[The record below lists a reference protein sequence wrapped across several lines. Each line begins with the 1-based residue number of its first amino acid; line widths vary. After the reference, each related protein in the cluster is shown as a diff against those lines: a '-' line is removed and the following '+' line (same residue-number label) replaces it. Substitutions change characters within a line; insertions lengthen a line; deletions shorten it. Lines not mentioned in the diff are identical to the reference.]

1 MAKKNI
7 VKFSGIK
14 QSGENLLKFINT
26 QLKDDRLLREVGEIT
41 VDQIKRRTRGRQEEY
56 KQDPLKPLTVAQRS
70 VYIQN
75 FGGDDLASPKQ
86 SNLTLSGQLLNSL
99 RHKIQQGLAVIYLY
113 DPRKSPVQ
121 NKTRAQIIKGTKFD
135 GSKNNKKLLGI
146 AASYL
151 AQPQESKTNTQV
163 KNDLEKIKRKFF
175 FVSEKLNTL
184 LTNKISQMLRR
195 KLSTY
200 RRLLRK

>member
-7 VKFSGIK
+7 VKFSGVK
-14 QSGENLLKFINT
+14 QTGENILKFINA
-26 QLKDDRLLREVGEIT
+26 QLKDDRMLAEVGKIT
-41 VDQIKRRTRGRQEEY
+41 VDQIKNRTRGRQEEY

-75 FGGDDLASPKQ
+75 YGSNDLASPKQ
-86 SNLTLSGQLLNSL
+86 SNLTLSGQLLDSL
-99 RHKIQQGLAVIYLY
+99 RHKVQQGLAVIYLY
-113 DPRKSPVQ
+113 DPRKLPSK
-121 NKTRAQIIKGTKFD
+121 KTRSELIKGTKFD
-135 GSKNNKKLLGI
+135 GSKQNKKLLGI

-151 AQPQESKTNTQV
+151 AKPKESKTNTQV

-200 RRLLRK
+200 RRFIRK